1 MLLIY
6 TVVDCAQHVGGD
18 VAAFLLQASQGFM
31 GSSWFLAEACVQ
43 SVSSTCEHS
52 GLHSLFDL
60 LQLEIFYQHPA
71 LQMRRI
77 CDRLDLCLR
86 GPFSIAI
93 LGENNKIRYFI
104 YKVRHLILDKT
115 NRLQSKMER

>member
-6 TVVDCAQHVGGD
+6 TVVDCAQHVGGN
-18 VAAFLLQASQGFM
+18 VEAFLLQASLGFM
-31 GSSWFLAEACVQ
+31 GSSWFLEACVQ
-43 SVSSTCEHS
+43 SVSSTCEQS

-77 CDRLDLCLR
+77 CDRLDLCL
-86 GPFSIAI
+86 
-93 LGENNKIRYFI
+93 
-104 YKVRHLILDKT
+104 
-115 NRLQSKMER
+115 